1 MDWLTTFLITLLS
14 LASYFVLTDFAT
26 YLGFK
31 LDPFLSLAAP
41 IVVAAAICLGL
52 VIGTKKFPWRT
63 PRAFKAHGLFVVII
77 LAIIIRLAYLTQSS
91 IFPDEY
97 GVIWALETMPL
108 LHLPAFLA
116 NYQQILG
123 FLAIHPPLGFL
134 LLSIGYMW
142 IPNIVAAR
150 LVSVAFSTMTV
161 ALVYYLVREF
171 GEPDLAVLTSAIY
184 ALVPHTALFLSLAAT
199 DGIANF
205 FGLASFWIFIRAIN
219 RGSRKLGCLSGI
231 LLALALWTKAW
242 VPFFWIILAI
252 IYIALVHRRPVV
264 HSLPILGLMCGLG
277 IGLYLP
283 WGLVNPA
290 AFLHST
296 IGVLDRFLR
305 PSISTTNIVTATK
318 SPGQPALISLL
329 GNLFPTLKQTGLST
343 VSYSELLVQ
352 LPLWITP
359 PVLLLCLIGL
369 GTSLKSNRRF
379 GVFNFLWIAVPL
391 MLLVPSFRD
400 IRYLAVIAPCYSLM
414 ASAAVI
420 RMGSGRART
429 TLASVLFASMFIFLA
444 VSIPI
449 SNQMYGGVQDASFEL
464 ARLGLAN
471 EKVLTNVPALT
482 YYLPHLQLFVISTSD
497 KSDVVLGI
505 LRANDIRAVVILH
518 NSRGA
523 WPELDNGTLQMI
535 RGQFRGYVSGG
546 PSDFSWYELYY
557 DPSY

>member
-1 MDWLTTFLITLLS
+1 M
-14 LASYFVLTDFAT
+14 
-26 YLGFK
+26 
-31 LDPFLSLAAP
+31 
-41 IVVAAAICLGL
+41 AAAICLGFL
-52 VIGTKKFPWRT
+52 IGSKEFPWRT
-63 PRAFKAHGLFVVII
+63 PRAFEAHGLFVVVI
-77 LAIIIRLAYLTQSS
+77 LAIIVRLAYLTQSS

-97 GVIWALETMPL
+97 GVIWALETRPL

-116 NYQQILG
+116 NYEQILG

-161 ALVYYLVREF
+161 VVVYYLVREF

-205 FGLASFWIFIRAIN
+205 FGLASSWIFIRAIN

-242 VPFFWIILAI
+242 IPFFWIILAI
-252 IYIALVHRRPVV
+252 IYIALIHRQPVA
-264 HSLPILGLMCGLG
+264 HSLSILGLMFGLG

-283 WGLVNPA
+283 WGLVNSA

-296 IGVLDRFLR
+296 FGVLDRFLR
-305 PSISTTNIVTATK
+305 PSISTTNVVTTTNT
-318 SPGQPALISLL
+318 PGRPALISLIV
-329 GNLFPTLKQTGLST
+329 NLFPMLKQTGLST

-359 PVLLLCLIGL
+359 AVLLLCLIGL
-369 GTSLKSNRRF
+369 GRYLKSNRRF
-379 GVFNFLWIAVPL
+379 GVFNFLWIAIPL
-391 MLLVPSFRD
+391 LLLVPSFRD
-400 IRYLAVIAPCYSLM
+400 IRYLVVFAPCYSLL
-414 ASAAVI
+414 ASVAVL
-420 RMGSGRART
+420 RMGSRRART
-429 TLASVLFASMFIFLA
+429 TLASVLIASMFIFLA

-449 SNQMYGGVQDASFEL
+449 SNQMYGGVQDASLEL
-464 ARLGLAN
+464 SQLGLAN
-471 EKVLTNVPALT
+471 EKVLTNVPALA
-482 YYLPHLQLFVISTSD
+482 YYFPHLQLFVVSPSD
-497 KSDVVLGI
+497 KPDVVLGI
-505 LRANDIRAVVILH
+505 LRANGIRAVVILH

-535 RGQFRGYVSGG
+535 RAHFRGYVSGG